1 MHGLPFDSVAFVRDG
16 RPVRMTA
23 REFLD
28 MPVAERVL
36 VILER
41 NKLTFYASGQVIDR
55 TLALK
60 RLRTATL

>member
-1 MHGLPFDSVAFVRDG
+1 MLGLPFDSVAFVRDG

-28 MPVAERVL
+28 MPMAERVV

-41 NKLTFYASGQVIDR
+41 KVTFYAGELMVDR

-60 RLRTATL
+60 RLRTAQL

>member
-1 MHGLPFDSVAFVRDG
+1 MNGLPFDSVSFVRDG

-28 MPVAERVL
+28 MPMAERVV

-41 NKLTFYASGQVIDR
+41 KITFYAGERMIDR

-60 RLRTATL
+60 QLRAARL